1 MKSLIKKFIIGTAQV
16 DNKYSKNFRIN
27 KLDYKELN
35 KILNFSLKNNI
46 TYIDTA
52 LSYKNAHNII
62 GKLNKKKFKIITKIS
77 IPTKKNLPLEIYK
90 QIVKSRK
97 TLKVKMIDGI
107 LIHRE
112 QDLLNEKGKLI
123 YEVLKDL
130 KKKKIIGKMG
140 FSSYEPKKLMSIIKK
155 YKFDFIQVPHNFFQA
170 VKEMNDSGANV
181 FIHFVGDIRMASSV
195 FFKG

>member
-130 KKKKIIGKMG
+130 KKKK
-140 FSSYEPKKLMSIIKK
+140 L
-155 YKFDFIQVPHNFFQA
+155 
-170 VKEMNDSGANV
+170 
-181 FIHFVGDIRMASSV
+181 
-195 FFKG
+195 